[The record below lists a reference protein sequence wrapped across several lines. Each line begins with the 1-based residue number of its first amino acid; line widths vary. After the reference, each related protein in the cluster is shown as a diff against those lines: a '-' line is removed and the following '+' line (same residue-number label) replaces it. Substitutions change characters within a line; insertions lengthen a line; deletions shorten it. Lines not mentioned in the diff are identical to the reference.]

1 MKIELPGTCPHC
13 GGNVVVTAWECPQCG
28 THTQGHFQPCP
39 FCRLN
44 SDDNRML
51 FSFLMARGNLK
62 EMEKDLGL
70 SYPTLRGRLETLLSK
85 LGIGGRATPDAV
97 PPTPPPDPDRGRKI
111 GSALEGL
118 SSGTLSVDEAL
129 KRIRAA
135 KSGSPTNEN
144 GDAKEETNGSVDKS
158 EE

>member
-1 MKIELPGTCPHC
+1 
-13 GGNVVVTAWECPQCG
+13 
-28 THTQGHFQPCP
+28 
-39 FCRLN
+39 
-44 SDDNRML
+44 
-51 FSFLMARGNLK
+51 MARGNLK

-97 PPTPPPDPDRGRKI
+97 PAPVPPDPDRGKKI
-111 GSALEGL
+111 DSALEGI
-118 SSGTLSVDEAL
+118 STGKLSVDEAL

-135 KSGSPTNEN
+135 KSGSATDTNAIAE
-144 GDAKEETNGSVDKS
+144 EETNGSVDQN

>member
-1 MKIELPGTCPHC
+1 MKIDLPGTCPHC

-39 FCRLN
+39 FCRLD
-44 SDDNRML
+44 SEDNRLL

-97 PPTPPPDPDRGRKI
+97 PAPVPPDPDRGKKI
-111 GSALEGL
+111 DSALEGI
-118 SSGTLSVDEAL
+118 STGKLSVDEAL

-135 KSGSPTNEN
+135 KSGSATDTNAIAE
-144 GDAKEETNGSVDKS
+144 EETNGSVDQN